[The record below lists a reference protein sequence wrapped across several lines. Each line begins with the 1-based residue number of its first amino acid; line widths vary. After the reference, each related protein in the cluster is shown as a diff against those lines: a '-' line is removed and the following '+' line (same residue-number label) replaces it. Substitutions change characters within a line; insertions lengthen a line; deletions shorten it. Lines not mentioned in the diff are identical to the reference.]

1 MLLLQSDKPQLKTDK
16 GVISAQEA
24 LTLENCGHSE
34 RLLILAQ
41 WAQEYFLL
49 HHDFEQAAFHHDVG
63 KLFLPR
69 LDRLGR
75 KLEEDERIILQSH
88 VMLSWQYAVQMGF
101 GEGVTQTILLHHER
115 WDGKGYVLG
124 RKKEEIPLSA
134 RVLSVLDAYDAMRV
148 GRAYQGALSPEE
160 ARREIRQGAGT
171 QFDPQVAEM
180 FLEYLEVEWPD
191 C

>member
-1 MLLLQSDKPQLKTDK
+1 MLLLQNDKPQLKTDT
-16 GVISAQEA
+16 GLISAQEA

-34 RLLILAQ
+34 RLLTLAR
-41 WAQEYFLL
+41 WAQEHFSL
-49 HHDFEQAAFHHDVG
+49 HHDFEQAAYFHDVG

-69 LDRLGR
+69 LDRLER
-75 KLEEDERIILQSH
+75 KLEAHERVIVQSH
-88 VMLSWQYAVQMGF
+88 VTLSWQYAVQMGF
-101 GEGVTQTILLHHER
+101 GEGVIQTVLLHHER
-115 WDGKGYVLG
+115 WDGKGYILG

-160 ARREIRQGAGT
+160 ARREIRRGAGT